1 MIRKV
6 APETTDEELVKVAI
20 SDKENYLYLMK
31 RYEPKLLRYI
41 HRLTNG
47 SQEDAEDILQE
58 VFLKAYLNLRDFDPK
73 LKFSSWIYRIC
84 HNEVISAWR
93 KTKTA
98 PKSVELFDNDLK
110 LSDNTPLWKELE
122 IKLNKAKINDV
133 LNNLPIKYREVLVLR
148 YFEEKDYG
156 EIADILK
163 SPVGTVGTLIL
174 RAKRQFKVESEKLKI
189 NF

>member
-1 MIRKV
+1 MIRKIR
-6 APETTDEELVKVAI
+6 PETTDEEIVKVVLA
-20 SDKENYLYLMK
+20 DKENYLYLMK

-41 HRLTNG
+41 NRLTNG
-47 SQEDAEDILQE
+47 SREDAEDILQE
-58 VFLKAYLNLRDFDPK
+58 VFLKAFLNLNDFDPK

-84 HNEVISAWR
+84 HNEVISHWR
-93 KTKTA
+93 KTKA
-98 PKSVELFDNDLK
+98 SPKNVELFDNDLK
-110 LSDNTPLWKELE
+110 LSDSTPLWKELD

-133 LNNLPIKYREVLVLR
+133 LKKLPIKYRDVLVLR

-174 RAKRQFKVESEKLKI
+174 RAKRQFKAETENLKI